1 MNPAGDAA
9 AGPRVGLFGG
19 AFDPPHHSH
28 VALAHAALDQL
39 ALDMLHVLPTGQ
51 AWHKARAVTA
61 AEHRLAMA
69 KLAFADLP
77 RVQVDARE
85 LHRSGPSYTI
95 DTLHELQAEHPGAR
109 FFLVLG
115 ADQARALPTWRA
127 WQEILQIATISIADR
142 DDGTPESA
150 PFDAING
157 ASAHIQRLHL
167 PPTPLSATD
176 IRQRLALGQ
185 GIAHLVPAPVARY
198 IDLHHLY
205 RSA

>member
-1 MNPAGDAA
+1 MTNTGAAA

-19 AFDPPHHSH
+19 AFDPPHLAH
-28 VALAHAALDQL
+28 VALAQAALDQL
-39 ALDMLHVLPTGQ
+39 ALDVLHVLPTGQ
-51 AWHKARAVTA
+51 AWHKARALTA

-69 KLAFADLP
+69 QLAFADLP

-95 DTLHELQAEHPGAR
+95 DTLHELQALHPGAR
-109 FFLVLG
+109 FFVVLG

-176 IRQRLALGQ
+176 IRQRLAHGQ

-205 RSA
+205 RPA